1 MKKIIFIF
9 GMCLPIFG
17 LAQNKG
23 GYAQLNG
30 NFAVSRPLGDGAG
43 GAFSVHR
50 FINNSTSIGGGFDV
64 IKYKKLKNVSPSI
77 YADLRGY
84 LGSGIKKPLVYFSLT
99 PGYYLYN
106 DSYSVR
112 SGFSMNN
119 FSYSGGFLFGAGF
132 GCILYSGKKTAPFFS
147 AAYNNIPL
155 TFKDDKS
162 QQTTRYNVF
171 KINFGINF

>member
-1 MKKIIFIF
+1 MKKLLVLIIV
-9 GMCLPIFG
+9 CLPILG

-30 NFAVSRPLGDGAG
+30 NYAVSRSLGDGAG

-50 FINNSTSIGGGFDV
+50 FMNKSTSIGGGFDV
-64 IKYKKLKNVSPSI
+64 IKYKGLNKVSPSV

-84 LGSGIKKPLVYFSLT
+84 FGSGIKKPLVYFSLT

-106 DSYSVR
+106 YSYSVR

-132 GCILYSGKKTAPFFS
+132 GCILYSGKKLAPFVS
-147 AAYNNIPL
+147 VMYNNIPITL
-155 TFKDDKS
+155 EDDKS
-162 QQTTRYNVF
+162 EQTTRYNVF
-171 KINFGINF
+171 KINFGIAF